1 MTEAIIFGGN
11 DNHVF
16 DENLRSIS
24 TGEDFDHEK
33 VASKYGVV
41 LLMQGT
47 SHDELVALA
56 KDLPTD
62 THLVTFYWN
71 DSPDVLEYDA
81 VRAYKK
87 SDIFDYYADQPK
99 AFVTAIESGFG
110 SIKPKLFQDTKKA
123 S

>member
-71 DSPDVLEYDA
+71 DCPDVLEYDA

-99 AFVTAIESGFG
+99 AFVTSIQSGYG
-110 SIKPKLFQDTKKA
+110 SIKPKLFQDSKKA
-123 S
+123 K